1 MADIRFVKG
10 SSAAYQAITPD
21 AYTFYFINN
30 TDLYLGSIKLTN
42 GNDLNKALVRIAENE
57 EQIEAIKKMLK
68 DGDFINQE
76 QIQQMINNS
85 LTTVSNKIE
94 TLEGAVEEQG
104 TQLAAVAEK
113 VEAYEEIAEKVETLE
128 STIEKIE
135 EEGAALYWKPIIE

>member
-10 SSAAYQAITPD
+10 SSAAFDSITPD

-42 GNDLNKALVRIAENE
+42 GNDLNKALIRIAENE

-76 QIQQMINNS
+76 QIQQLIDTSLVTIN
-85 LTTVSNKIE
+85 NKIE
-94 TLEGAVEEQG
+94 ELDNEILNQKETIKLVSETIENYSELEEKVSTLESAVEE
-104 TQLAAVAEK
+104 
-113 VEAYEEIAEKVETLE
+113 
-128 STIEKIE
+128 IE
-135 EEGAALYWKPIIE
+135 EKGLSLEWKPIAE